1 MLKCEVVVPAQR
13 PFLYTH
19 SATFRSKSF
28 NIRSVSSVP
37 FSEKICPF
45 DKLDL
50 SALYATM
57 QRSRSFESCI
67 QVILNISSL
76 PFAFCSN
83 RSVSNKIC
91 IRKAACADSFAC
103 FFNFEASVPVRIDD
117 ASITANVTGYVL
129 SDKCGSVRKKQN
141 RKTLSSE
148 LAMLQTYPF
157 VRAEITNT
165 PKI

>member
-1 MLKCEVVVPAQR
+1 MFSNESAEFLSIGIPITPYIRFSMRIEKYRHSALLKCEVVAPAQR

-19 SATFRSKSF
+19 SATFRSESF

-45 DKLDL
+45 DKFDL
-50 SALYATM
+50 SALYATI

-67 QVILNISSL
+67 QVMLNISSL

-117 ASITANVTGYVL
+117 ASITANVTG
-129 SDKCGSVRKKQN
+129 
-141 RKTLSSE
+141 
-148 LAMLQTYPF
+148 
-157 VRAEITNT
+157 
-165 PKI
+165 